1 MNKMNTSTTHT
12 LTATAPLSLTNNR
25 AIISLARIYS
35 ALLEENVSPARTLRL
50 VHAQIACI
58 AALLPAE
65 MPILLHLALLAWAGM
80 AVYGCRK
87 K

>member
-1 MNKMNTSTTHT
+1 MNKMNTSTAHT
-12 LTATAPLSLTNNR
+12 LTATTPFSLTNSR
-25 AIISLARIYS
+25 AIISLTRIYS
-35 ALLEENVSPARTLRL
+35 ALLEENVSPARTLCL
-50 VHAQIACI
+50 LHAQIACI
-58 AALLPAE
+58 AAVLPVG